1 MPKLRVS
8 EIVHIDQGLCRM
20 TVRSK
25 RLVSQCARIPG
36 VRIEEENAEELGYRV
51 IFPEEM
57 EKLIRG
63 LLKGRPRR
71 KREQGE
77 QMDLFRS

>member
-1 MPKLRVS
+1 MPKLKQPK
-8 EIVHIDQGLCRM
+8 IVHIGQGLCRM

-25 RLVSQCARIPG
+25 RLVSQCARVPG
-36 VRIEEENAEELGYRV
+36 VRIEDEDAEELGYRV

-57 EKLIRG
+57 EKLIQG
-63 LLKGRPRR
+63 LLKGRPRQ